1 MVDWLAKELQLNEES
16 KVIQN
21 FAFIFDGSVWEIFPT
36 ILSGSCLRIVSDEE
50 KMNPEKMISVF
61 SGAHLTIIPSMYR
74 ELLNYAKKN
83 GKLSQL
89 HSLKTLLLGA
99 EELPKDLVDDF
110 FVTGRECK
118 NIPRLIN
125 AYGPTE
131 TTVCCTYYELD
142 KDGNHVP
149 YIGKSINNTQ
159 AYIVQNGHLA
169 GIGMVGEVC
178 ISGNG
183 VARGYLKREELNREK
198 FVYYPFK
205 ENVRMYRTGDLGR
218 WNIDGNIE
226 LLGRIGEQVK
236 IRGFRIEL
244 EEIAQTLRKYPKIE
258 DAAVIYDSFRLL
270 IFISPESRIN
280 IMVQW

>member
-1 MVDWLAKELQLNEES
+1 M
-16 KVIQN
+16 
-21 FAFIFDGSVWEIFPT
+21 
-36 ILSGSCLRIVSDEE
+36 
-50 KMNPEKMISVF
+50 
-61 SGAHLTIIPSMYR
+61 
-74 ELLNYAKKN
+74 
-83 GKLSQL
+83 
-89 HSLKTLLLGA
+89 
-99 EELPKDLVDDF
+99 
-110 FVTGRECK
+110 
-118 NIPRLIN
+118 IN

-258 DAAVIYDSFRLL
+258 DAAVIYDKYESGKL
-270 IFISPESRIN
+270 IAYCVTAAPLDITDLRNSLSNYLNAYMVPDEIICIDSIPRTLNGKIDRRALPKINSKRESIKVPQTLEEKVLYEVLEETLGFSEFSIDDN
-280 IMVQW
+280 FL